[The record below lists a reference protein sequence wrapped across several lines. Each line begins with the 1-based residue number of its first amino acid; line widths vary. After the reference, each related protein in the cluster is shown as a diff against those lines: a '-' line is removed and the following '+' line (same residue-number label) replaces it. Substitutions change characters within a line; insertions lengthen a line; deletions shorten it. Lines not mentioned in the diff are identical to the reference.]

1 MRATQNHGPHMAPL
15 FADTQTPHI
24 LLVKTSSLGDVLHN
38 LPVVSDSLRH
48 YPNARIDWMVEE
60 NFAALPGLH
69 PAVRSVIPVAV
80 RRWRGK
86 LLDASTWQEI
96 AAFRSTLTAQRYDIA
111 IDTQG
116 LLKSAL

>member
-1 MRATQNHGPHMAPL
+1 MAHL

-38 LPVVSDSLRH
+38 LPVVSDIARH
-48 YPNARIDWMVEE
+48 YPGAQIDWVVEE
-60 NFAALPGLH
+60 SFAALPKLH
-69 PAVRSVIPVAV
+69 PAVHNVIPVSI

-86 LLDASTWQEI
+86 LLSAATWREI
-96 AAFRSTLTAQRYDIA
+96 AAFRNALAACRYDIA

-116 LLKSAL
+116 LFKSALLMSGAQGLRR